1 MISLPHLQHVSSII
15 QVIPQALLPFQF
27 LCSTSSVINLNLINF
42 VGNMNIIYKIY
53 IRQTWQFIHKIY
65 LFFYLLHFLKE
76 AFALLL
82 FFEAEKQSSSELF
95 KSSEDSC
102 IHENLSLFVQL
113 CSRRLYYHKLY
124 LTFFLIVA
132 TRENV
137 RSDLGVFDHK
147 MDLMI
152 SFLI

>member
-42 VGNMNIIYKIY
+42 VRNMNIIYKIY

-95 KSSEDSC
+95 KSSLQIIHAFTKTYPSSYSSAPADYTITNC
-102 IHENLSLFVQL
+102 I
-113 CSRRLYYHKLY
+113 
-124 LTFFLIVA
+124 
-132 TRENV
+132 
-137 RSDLGVFDHK
+137 
-147 MDLMI
+147 
-152 SFLI
+152 